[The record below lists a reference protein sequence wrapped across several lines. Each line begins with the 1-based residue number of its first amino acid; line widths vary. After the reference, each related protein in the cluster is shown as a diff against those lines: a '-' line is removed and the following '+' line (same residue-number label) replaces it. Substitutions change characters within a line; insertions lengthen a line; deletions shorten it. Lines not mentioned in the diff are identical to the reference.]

1 MPAYAHT
8 DVQWWLSYTHT
19 WNGIQILDLPKPT
32 LHVYTDASGSKG
44 LGGIFGNEWFST
56 RCPHCFMDRDIQFK
70 DIYTVLQA
78 ILQWGISWEGHH
90 VIDNSAIVAGISS
103 GSS

>member
-1 MPAYAHT
+1 VHA
-8 DVQWWLSYTHT
+8 